1 LRLRRPNL
9 EHVVDIAVRELYKV
23 WGEVGNPRSVLALDG
38 VTHAFGS
45 GRITTIVGPSGCGKS
60 TMLEIIGGIESQTAG
75 EITITDPDDG
85 QRQVKPGEKS
95 VMVWQ
100 SFNLLPW
107 RNVIDNVA
115 LGLEA
120 MGMPRPQRL
129 ERSRE
134 LLANVGLS
142 AFAERMPAQLSGGM
156 RQRVALARALA
167 VEPSVLLMDEPFGAL
182 DAQTRLL
189 MQEEL
194 LRLVEGTGRTVLF
207 VTHSIEEA
215 ILLGDEVVVMSARPG
230 KIVDVFDV
238 DLPRPRKIDMLHTQD
253 YANLFDRTYGQL
265 RDQVSK
271 ANESEAQAS

>member
-1 LRLRRPNL
+1 M
-9 EHVVDIAVRELYKV
+9 DIAVHALFKV
-23 WGEVGNPRSVLALDG
+23 WGEVTDPRSVLALDG
-38 VTHAFGS
+38 VTHQFRS
-45 GRITTIVGPSGCGKS
+45 GRVTTIVGPSGCGKS
-60 TMLEIIGGIESQTAG
+60 TLLEIIGGIESQTSG
-75 EITITDPDDG
+75 DVLITDPAHPE
-85 QRQVKPGEKS
+85 RATKPGENS

-120 MGMPRPQRL
+120 RGMPRKQRH

-134 LLANVGLS
+134 LLSSVGLS
-142 AFAERMPAQLSGGM
+142 AFAERFPSQLSGGM

-230 KIVDVFDV
+230 RIVDVFDV
-238 DLPRPRKIDMLHTQD
+238 KLPRPRKIDMLHTPE
-253 YANLFDRTYGQL
+253 YAELFERTYGQL
-265 RDQVSK
+265 RDQVSR
-271 ANESEAQAS
+271 ANAAEAQAS

>member
-1 LRLRRPNL
+1 M
-9 EHVVDIAVRELYKV
+9 DIAVRALFKV
-23 WGEVGNPRSVLALDG
+23 WGEISNPKSVVALDG
-38 VTHAFGS
+38 VSHVFRS

-60 TMLEIIGGIESQTAG
+60 TMLEIIGGIEAQTAG
-75 EITITDPDDG
+75 ELVITDPDNG
-85 QRQVKPGEKS
+85 QRSRPGEKS

-107 RNVIDNVA
+107 RNVLDNVA

-120 MGMPRPQRL
+120 MKVPRSQRV
-129 ERSRE
+129 ERARE
-134 LLANVGLS
+134 LLATVGLS

-238 DLPRPRKIDMLHTQD
+238 ELPRPRKIDMLHTQA
-253 YANLFDRTYGQL
+253 YADLFERTYGQL

-271 ANESEAQAS
+271 ANETEAKAS